1 MLLFL
6 TLRYIKT
13 VSIFF
18 HFLNPFAGYIN
29 FVTYRGEKMKVS
41 NISSELKFVNRLGV
55 TLSVEERISI
65 EAQALRLSHEYKHDQ
80 WNFWGRIEGIVKNY
94 YIIEGVDFKGVTNF
108 PNRQYFWAYVVL
120 YLEMM
125 TLSLLNYLLLG
136 NSILLKLIH

>member
-1 MLLFL
+1 
-6 TLRYIKT
+6 
-13 VSIFF
+13 
-18 HFLNPFAGYIN
+18 
-29 FVTYRGEKMKVS
+29 MKVS

-108 PNRQYFWAYVVL
+108 PNRQYFWAYGVL

-125 TLSLLNYLLLG
+125 ILSLLNYLLLG
-136 NSILLKLIH
+136 NSILLKLIHRMTSFQDNMKEFYLKTPIKRLRFCEESMENK